1 MKIIELILDE
11 KDTEMGVYAVSVV
24 DEPAIEENFV
34 ALNKHSIELATIDKE
49 KKLLMG
55 PALIPNKQIYRK
67 NSKHGEF
74 YIYFSEDTVRKASEM
89 FFTNGHQNSAT
100 YEHDK
105 QIDGMTVVE
114 SWIIDDSKSDK
125 SRLYGFDLPK
135 GTWMISM
142 KVNNDKIWND
152 VKEGKV
158 KGFSIEGYF
167 ADKYEMAMQASMKKV
182 MDEEKEYLIEQIK
195 KIMSGQNLAEDSYN
209 DYPSVV
215 KRNAQRGILL
225 NERNGNKCATQVGKI
240 RAQQLA
246 NGENITIETIKRMYS
261 YLSRAEV
268 YYNQGDSNDCGFIS
282 YLLWGGK
289 AGLTWSENKIKQYEK
304 ETTN

>member
-11 KDTEMGVYAVSVV
+11 KDKEMGVYAVSVV
-24 DEPAIEENFV
+24 EDPAIEENFIK
-34 ALNKHSIELATIDKE
+34 LSKESIELATVDKE

-67 NSKHGEF
+67 NPKHGEF

-89 FFTNGHQNSAT
+89 FFINSNHQKAT

-105 QIDGMTVVE
+105 EIDGMTVVE
-114 SWIIDDSKSDK
+114 SWIIDNPEKDK
-125 SRLYGFDLPK
+125 SAAYGFSLPK

-142 KVNNDKIWND
+142 KVNNQD
-152 VKEGKV
+152 VWKKVKDGEV

-167 ADKYEMAMQASMKKV
+167 ADKYEMAMETSMRKT
-182 MDEEKEYLIEQIK
+182 MEEEKEYLIEQIK
-195 KIMSGQNLAEDSYN
+195 KVMRGQELEEMSYN

-215 KRNAQRGILL
+215 RRNAQRGILL

-246 NGENITIETIKRMYS
+246 NGEAVSMETIKRMYS

-268 YYNQGDSNDCGFIS
+268 YYDQGDSNDCGYIS

-289 AGLTWSENKIKQYEK
+289 AALNWAKSKIDQNGEG
-304 ETTN
+304 

>member
-1 MKIIELILDE
+1 MKIIELILDD

-100 YEHDK
+100 YEHDYALS
-105 QIDGMTVVE
+105 GMTVVE
-114 SWIIDDSKSDK
+114 SWIIEDSKSDK
-125 SRLYGFDLPK
+125 SRLHGFNLPV

-142 KVNNDKIWND
+142 KVNNDQIWND

-167 ADKYEMAMQASMKKV
+167 ADKLEMAMQASMKKV

-225 NERNGNKCATQVGKI
+225 NESNGNKCATQVGKI

-246 NGENITIETIKRMYS
+246 NGEKVSMETIKRMYS

-268 YYNQGDSNDCGFIS
+268 YYNQGNSNDCGFIS

-289 AGLTWSENKIKQYEK
+289 AALTWSESKIKEYEK
-304 ETTN
+304 KTTN

>member
-1 MKIIELILDE
+1 MKIIELILDD

-74 YIYFSEDTVRKASEM
+74 YIYFSEETVRKASEM

-125 SRLYGFDLPK
+125 SRLYNFDLPV

-142 KVNNDKIWND
+142 KVNNDQIWND
-152 VKEGKV
+152 VKDGKV

-195 KIMSGQNLAEDSYN
+195 KIMSGQILADDSYN

-246 NGENITIETIKRMYS
+246 NGEKVSMETIKRMYS

-289 AGLTWSENKIKQYEK
+289 AGLTWSESKIKEYEK

>member
-11 KDTEMGVYAVSVV
+11 KDKEMGVYAVSVV
-24 DEPAIEENFV
+24 EDPAIEENFIK
-34 ALNKHSIELATIDKE
+34 LSKESIELATVDKE

-67 NSKHGEF
+67 NPKHGEF

-89 FFTNGHQNSAT
+89 FFINSNHQKAT

-105 QIDGMTVVE
+105 EIDGMTVVE
-114 SWIIDDSKSDK
+114 SWIIDNPEKDK
-125 SRLYGFDLPK
+125 SAAYGFSLPK

-142 KVNNDKIWND
+142 KVNNPD
-152 VKEGKV
+152 VWKKVKDGEV
-158 KGFSIEGYF
+158 KGFSIEG
-167 ADKYEMAMQASMKKV
+167 
-182 MDEEKEYLIEQIK
+182 
-195 KIMSGQNLAEDSYN
+195 

-215 KRNAQRGILL
+215 RRNAQRGIAL

-246 NGENITIETIKRMYS
+246 NGEAVSMETIKRMYS

-268 YYNQGDSNDCGFIS
+268 YYDQGDSNDCGYIS

-289 AGLTWSENKIKQYEK
+289 AALNWAKSKIDQNGEG
-304 ETTN
+304 

>member
-1 MKIIELILDE
+1 MKIIELVLDE
-11 KDTEMGVYAVSVV
+11 NEQDTGVYAVSVV
-24 DEPAIEENFV
+24 EDPAIEENFIK
-34 ALNKHSIELATIDKE
+34 LSKQKMELATVDGE
-49 KKLLMG
+49 KKILMG

-67 NSKHGEF
+67 NEKHGEF
-74 YIYFSEDTVRKASEM
+74 YIYFSEDTIRLASEM
-89 FFTNGHQNSAT
+89 FFRNSKQNNAT

-105 QIDGMTVVE
+105 EIDGMTVVE
-114 SWIIDDSKSDK
+114 SWLIEDPAKDK
-125 SRLYGFDLPK
+125 SAIYGFDLPK

-142 KVNNDKIWND
+142 KVNNPD
-152 VKEGKV
+152 VWAKVKAGEV

-167 ADKYEMAMQASMKKV
+167 ADKLDLASVRTME
-182 MDEEKEYLIEQIK
+182 EEKEYLIEQIK
-195 KIMSGQNLAEDSYN
+195 NVLRGKELAEESYN

-215 KRNAQRGILL
+215 KRNAQRGIAL

-246 NGENITIETIKRMYS
+246 NGEKVSMETIKRMYS

-268 YYNQGDSNDCGFIS
+268 YYNQGDSNDCGYIS

-289 AGLTWSENKIKQYEK
+289 AGLMWAKSKINENEQG
-304 ETTN
+304 

>member
-246 NGENITIETIKRMYS
+246 NGEKVSMETIKRMYS

>member
-114 SWIIDDSKSDK
+114 SWIIDDTEKDK
-125 SRLYGFDLPK
+125 SNAYGFSLPK

-142 KVNNDKIWND
+142 KVNNDQIWND

-246 NGENITIETIKRMYS
+246 NGEKVSMETIKRMFS

-289 AGLTWSENKIKQYEK
+289 AGLTWSESKIKEYEK
-304 ETTN
+304 KTTN

>member
-1 MKIIELILDE
+1 MMKIIELILNE

-34 ALNKHSIELATIDKE
+34 ALSKESIELATIDKE

-67 NSKHGEF
+67 NEKHGEF

-89 FFTNGHQNSAT
+89 FFVNNKQNNAT
-100 YEHDK
+100 YEHDAK
-105 QIDGMTVVE
+105 IDGMTVVE
-114 SWIIDDSKSDK
+114 SWIIDNPEKDK
-125 SRLYGFDLPK
+125 SAAYGFSLPK

-142 KVNNDKIWND
+142 KVNNDQVWSD
-152 VKEGKV
+152 VKDGKV

-167 ADKYEMAMQASMKKV
+167 ADKYDMAMQSSMKKV

-215 KRNAQRGILL
+215 SRNARRGIAL

-246 NGENITIETIKRMYS
+246 NGEKVSMETIKRMYS

-268 YYNQGDSNDCGFIS
+268 YYDQGNSNDCGFIS

-289 AGLTWSENKIKQYEK
+289 AALTWSENKIKQYEEK
-304 ETTN
+304 AN

>member
-24 DEPAIEENFV
+24 DEPAIEENFI
-34 ALNKHSIELATIDKE
+34 ALSKQSIELATIDKE

-67 NSKHGEF
+67 NEKHGEF

-89 FFTNGHQNSAT
+89 FFINSNQNAAT
-100 YEHDK
+100 YEHDAK
-105 QIDGMTVVE
+105 IDGMTVVE
-114 SWIIDDSKSDK
+114 SWIIDDTKSDK

-142 KVNNDKIWND
+142 KVNNPD
-152 VKEGKV
+152 VWKKVKDGDV

-167 ADKYEMAMQASMKKV
+167 ADKYEMSMEMAMRKA

-195 KIMSGQNLAEDSYN
+195 KVLKGQDLEEMSYN

-215 KRNAQRGILL
+215 RRNAQRGILL

-246 NGENITIETIKRMYS
+246 NGEKVSMETIKRMYS

-268 YYNQGDSNDCGFIS
+268 YYNQGDSNDCGYIS

-289 AGLTWSENKIKQYEK
+289 AALSWAESKIKENG
-304 ETTN
+304 EG

>member
-215 KRNAQRGILL
+215 KRNAQRGILF

-246 NGENITIETIKRMYS
+246 NGENVSIETIKRMYS

-289 AGLTWSENKIKQYEK
+289 AALTWSENKIKQYEK

>member
-1 MKIIELILDE
+1 MKIIELILDD
-11 KDTEMGVYAVSVV
+11 KDKEMGVYAVSVV
-24 DEPAIEENFV
+24 EDPAIEENFIK
-34 ALNKHSIELATIDKE
+34 LSKESIELATIDQE

-67 NSKHGEF
+67 NNKHGEF

-89 FFTNGHQNSAT
+89 FFINSNHQKAT

-105 QIDGMTVVE
+105 EIDGMTVVE
-114 SWIIDDSKSDK
+114 SWIIDNPEKDK
-125 SRLYGFDLPK
+125 SAAYGFSLPK

-142 KVNNDKIWND
+142 KVNNQD
-152 VKEGKV
+152 VWKKVKDGEV

-167 ADKYEMAMQASMKKV
+167 ADKYEMAMETSMRKT
-182 MDEEKEYLIEQIK
+182 MEEEKEYLIEQIK
-195 KIMSGQNLAEDSYN
+195 KVLKGQQLEEESYN

-246 NGENITIETIKRMYS
+246 NGEKVSMETIKRMYS

-268 YYNQGDSNDCGFIS
+268 YYNQGDNNDCGYIS

-289 AGLTWSENKIKQYEK
+289 AAMSWAESKIKQNEK
-304 ETTN
+304 E

>member
-1 MKIIELILDE
+1 MKIIELVLDE
-11 KDTEMGVYAVSVV
+11 NDQDTGVYAVSVV
-24 DEPAIEENFV
+24 EDPAIEENFV
-34 ALNKHSIELATIDKE
+34 KLSKQKMELATVDGE
-49 KKLLMG
+49 KRILMG

-67 NSKHGEF
+67 NDKHGEF

-89 FFTNGHQNSAT
+89 FFKNGKQNNAT
-100 YEHDK
+100 YEHEK
-105 QIDGMTVVE
+105 EIDGMTVVE
-114 SWIIDDSKSDK
+114 SWLIEDPAKDK
-125 SRLYGFDLPK
+125 SSIYGFDLPK

-142 KVNNDKIWND
+142 KVNNDSVWNK
-152 VKEGKV
+152 VKDGEV

-167 ADKYEMAMQASMKKV
+167 ADKLDLASMRT
-182 MDEEKEYLIEQIK
+182 MEEEREYLIEQIK
-195 KIMSGQNLAEDSYN
+195 SVLRGKELADESYN

-215 KRNAQRGILL
+215 RRNAQRGIAL

-246 NGENITIETIKRMYS
+246 NGEKVSIETIKRMYS

-268 YYNQGDSNDCGFIS
+268 YYNQGDSNDCGYIS

-289 AGLTWSENKIKQYEK
+289 AGLMWAKSKLNEIDNEQG
-304 ETTN
+304 

>member
-1 MKIIELILDE
+1 MKIIELILDD
-11 KDTEMGVYAVSVV
+11 KDKEMGVYAVSVV
-24 DEPAIEENFV
+24 EDPAIEENFIK
-34 ALNKHSIELATIDKE
+34 LSKESIELATIDQE

-67 NSKHGEF
+67 NNKHGEF

-89 FFTNGHQNSAT
+89 FFINSNHQKAT

-105 QIDGMTVVE
+105 EIDGMTVVE
-114 SWIIDDSKSDK
+114 SWIIDNPEKDK
-125 SRLYGFDLPK
+125 SAAYGFSLPK

-142 KVNNDKIWND
+142 KVNNPD
-152 VKEGKV
+152 VWKKVKDGEV

-167 ADKYEMAMQASMKKV
+167 ADKYEMAMETSMRKT
-182 MDEEKEYLIEQIK
+182 MEEEKEYLIEQIK
-195 KIMSGQNLAEDSYN
+195 NVLRGKELADDSYN

-215 KRNAQRGILL
+215 RRNAQRGILL
-225 NERNGNKCATQVGKI
+225 NEKNGNKCATQVGKI

-246 NGENITIETIKRMYS
+246 NGEKVSMETIKRMYS

-268 YYNQGDSNDCGFIS
+268 YYNQGDSNDCGYIS

-289 AGLTWSENKIKQYEK
+289 AAMSWAESKIKQNEK
-304 ETTN
+304 E